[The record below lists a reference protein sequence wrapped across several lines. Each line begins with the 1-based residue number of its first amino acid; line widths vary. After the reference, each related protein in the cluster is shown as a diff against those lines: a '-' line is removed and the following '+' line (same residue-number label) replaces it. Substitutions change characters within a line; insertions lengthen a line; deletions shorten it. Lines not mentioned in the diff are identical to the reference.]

1 MGQQR
6 LRGRVALVTGGGRG
20 IGRAIAQRLGLEGAS
35 VVVAGREAGT
45 LEATVDA
52 IRAGDGTA
60 LAYQADVSD
69 ETAVASLVA
78 YVEDRLGR
86 IGMLVNNAAITAT
99 GGIGFTPAVE
109 MSTGEWHRALDVN
122 LTGTFLVSREVGRR
136 MRQDGHGSIVNLS
149 SVHAHVPHALTPHYD
164 ASKAAIEALTRSM
177 ALDLGPSG
185 VRVNAVA
192 PGPVETG
199 RPAAVYGPEEREQ
212 QRRSTAIGRFGR
224 PEEVAS
230 VVAFLVSDEAS
241 FVTGQ
246 TIVVDGGFL
255 LRHSGM
261 ERGR

>member
-1 MGQQR
+1 MGPPR
-6 LRGRVALVTGGGRG
+6 LQGRVALVTGGGQG
-20 IGRAIAQRLGLEGAS
+20 IGRAIPQRLGLDGAS
-35 VVVAGREAGT
+35 VVVTGRDAGT
-45 LEATVDA
+45 LEATADV
-52 IRAGDGTA
+52 IRAAGGTA
-60 LAYQADVSD
+60 LARHADVLD
-69 ETAVASLVA
+69 EPAVSSLVA
-78 YVEDRLGR
+78 HVEDRMGR
-86 IGMLVNNAAITAT
+86 IGVLVNNAAITAT
-99 GGIGFTPAVE
+99 GGIGFVPAVE
-109 MSTGEWHRALDVN
+109 MSTAEWQRVLDVN
-122 LTGTFLVSREVGRR
+122 LTGTFLMSREIGRR
-136 MRQDGHGSIVNLS
+136 MQQDGNGAIVNLS

-199 RPAAVYGPEEREQ
+199 RPASAYRPEEREQ

-246 TIVVDGGFL
+246 TVVVDGGFL

-261 ERGR
+261 ESGR